1 MPILHNSVESPLL
14 TPPFLLSGHPVN
26 IALIGGSI
34 SQRTF
39 GAPMILDSVPGD
51 QSWHAVVHR

>member
-1 MPILHNSVESPLL
+1 MSQSVDPPLL
-14 TPPFLLSGHPVN
+14 NPLPFLLSGHPVN

>member
-1 MPILHNSVESPLL
+1 MSQSVDPPLL
-14 TPPFLLSGHPVN
+14 NPLPFLLSGHPVN

-51 QSWHAVVHR
+51 QSWHTVVHR